1 MTDLNAF
8 NATSTAGGGPSKY
21 LVKNSKKELELVD
34 VDRNDLDTPAKGF
47 YPKLQLKGIA
57 EPFDMPSRFKTNQ
70 DGTPAIQ
77 RMTRALIRVVAQG
90 TPNHNKTFTQLFPME
105 GISARSQF
113 GQILG
118 AIRGRDLGVNE
129 AIDWADFLGGSFGA
143 MVATEEKTDGQGF
156 DVVYGKVVKDTVVPA
171 EAKAEAVPTKPASV
185 PPASPFDVDDDGDSD
200 AA

>member
-21 LVKNSKKELELVD
+21 LVKGKQGLELIE

-57 EPFDMPSRFKTNQ
+57 EPFDMPSRFQSNP
-70 DGTPAIQ
+70 DGTPKVQ
-77 RMTRALIRVVAQG
+77 RMTRALIRVVATG
-90 TPNHNKTFTQLFPME
+90 TPNHNKTFTQLFPMD

-118 AIRGRDLGVNE
+118 AIRGRELGVNE

-143 MVATEEKTDGQGF
+143 MVATEEKTDSQGF
-156 DVVYGKVVKDTVVPA
+156 DVIYGKVVKDTVVPA
-171 EAKAEAVPTKPASV
+171 ETKAT
-185 PPASPFDVDDDGDSD
+185 PPAPATTPAANPFDIDIDDDDTE